1 MFEPLDDPRPPTF
14 DAAFRRRVV
23 RRAHQRRRRRLAGG
37 AGAAAVA
44 VVAGAAGVYGP
55 SVWRARDLER
65 VEVAGTAP
73 VANGEPVTVLV
84 LGADGPRTDGVT
96 GTRVDTIVLARLD
109 PEAGRLSLLSL
120 PRDLAVSDPTGAPV
134 PINSLAGDLG
144 ALVGVVEQQIGVP
157 LDHVVQVD
165 FSRFAALVDRIG
177 GVDVR
182 VDDPVRDV
190 ASGLLLEDTGCVTLD
205 GEEALALVRSR
216 RVEHLQPDGTWLR
229 DPHSDLRRVETQRV
243 VMAAALAGLDRL
255 GWTPAEMRSQVEWA
269 VDHVTIDAG
278 LSLEDLVQLGSSA
291 AALGPDDVAGATL
304 PVVPHPSD
312 ANRLAADPAAA
323 PAAVAAFVAGDPL
336 PLSAPLGAGEPPSVA
351 PIGPVVAPC

>member
-14 DAAFRRRVV
+14 DAAFRHRVV
-23 RRAHQRRRRRLAGG
+23 RRANQRRRRRLAGG

-109 PEAGRLSLLSL
+109 PEAGRLSLLTL
-120 PRDLAVSDPTGAPV
+120 PRDLMVSDPTGAPV
-134 PINSLAGDLG
+134 PINSLADDLQ
-144 ALVGVVEQQIGVP
+144 VVVDVVEHQIGVP

-165 FSRFAALVDRIG
+165 LSGFVALVDRIG
-177 GVDVR
+177 GVEMR
-182 VDDPVRDV
+182 VDTAMRDT
-190 ASGLLLEDTGCVTLD
+190 ATGLLLDEAGCVTLD
-205 GEEALALVRSR
+205 GEQALALVRSR
-216 RVEHLQPDGTWLR
+216 RIEVLAPDGTWQR
-229 DPHSDLRRVETQRV
+229 DPYADLRRIATQRAV
-243 VMAAALAGLDRL
+243 VAAALSGLDRL
-255 GWTPAEMRSQVEWA
+255 GWSPGEVSDQVEWA
-269 VDHVTIDAG
+269 VDHMTVDAG
-278 LSLEDLVQLGSSA
+278 LSLEEMVRLASSA

-304 PVVPHPSD
+304 PVVLYPAD
-312 ANRLAADPAAA
+312 ANRLAADPVAG

-336 PLSAPLGAGEPPSVA
+336 PPSAPDGTGGPPSVA
-351 PIGPVVAPC
+351 PVDPVVAPC

>member
-1 MFEPLDDPRPPTF
+1 M
-14 DAAFRRRVV
+14 
-23 RRAHQRRRRRLAGG
+23 
-37 AGAAAVA
+37 
-44 VVAGAAGVYGP
+44 VAGAAGLYGP
-55 SVWRARDLER
+55 SVWRARDIER

-73 VANGEPVTVLV
+73 VENGEPVTVLV

-120 PRDLAVSDPTGAPV
+120 PRDLMVTDPTGAPV

-144 ALVGVVEQQIGVP
+144 ALVGVVEEQIGVP

-165 FSRFAALVDRIG
+165 FSGFAGLVDRIG

-216 RVEHLQPDGTWLR
+216 SVEHLQPDGTWLR
-229 DPHSDLRRVETQRV
+229 DPHSDLRRVETQRAV
-243 VMAAALAGLDRL
+243 VAAALAGLDRL

-336 PLSAPLGAGEPPSVA
+336 PPIAPLGAGEPPSVA
-351 PIGPVVAPC
+351 PVGPVVAPC

>member
-120 PRDLAVSDPTGAPV
+120 PRDLMVTDPTRAP
-134 PINSLAGDLG
+134 
-144 ALVGVVEQQIGVP
+144 VEQQIGVP

-165 FSRFAALVDRIG
+165 FSGFAGLVDRIG

-216 RVEHLQPDGTWLR
+216 SVEHLQPDGTWLR
-229 DPHSDLRRVETQRV
+229 DPHSDLRRVETQRAV
-243 VMAAALAGLDRL
+243 VAAALAGLDRL

-336 PLSAPLGAGEPPSVA
+336 PPIAPLGAGEPPSVA
-351 PIGPVVAPC
+351 PVGPVVAPC